1 MIFTGWSTPLDLLGE
16 EIGQREYEGHPVPD
30 SIKDKVGTISEEDAM
45 NAAMIDPIFDELA
58 ALPQAPDFAY
68 LQPND
73 LEGIR
78 QQRPDGPRQLGTVN
92 ASEIQDRLHGAWT
105 GRAAGCALGKPV
117 EGVGMRGAKGM
128 DGRTTIRTYLEN
140 RGHWPL
146 DFYFS
151 GADASDGIKLPCE
164 LSQRENIAF
173 MEPDDDI
180 HYTLIALHVLEKHG
194 ADFTWK
200 DVANA
205 WNNCLPYNAICTAE
219 TQAILNYNNAR
230 PRKAQAGT
238 PAAEWVTPEYTS
250 THRNPYREWIGAQI
264 RADGWGYACA
274 GNPELAAEFAW
285 RDAHWTHRANGIY
298 GEMMFAAITAAAFV
312 EHDAVRLIEIG
323 LSEIPAQSR
332 LAEAIRAGLTQAEQ
346 ARNFH
351 TYMDWV
357 QEHYGDL
364 SPVHTVN
371 NALVVT
377 GAMIFG
383 QMDFHQ
389 SICTSVEGAWDTDCN
404 GATCGSI
411 VGAASG
417 AKGLNS
423 SLVAPLNDTIKPKVF
438 GFEDIAMSELADRT
452 RKVHDAIAG

>member
-1 MIFTGWSTPLDLLGE
+1 MYTGWSTPLGLVQE
-16 EIGQREYEGHPVPD
+16 ELNQREYEGHPVPD
-30 SIKDKVGTISEEDAM
+30 SIKEKVAAIDEKDAM
-45 NAAMIDPIFDELA
+45 NIVLIDPIFDELE
-58 ALPQAPDFAY
+58 ALPKSADFNY
-68 LQPND
+68 VQPND
-73 LEGIR
+73 LEEIR
-78 QQRPDGPRQLGTVN
+78 RERPDGPRKLGDVN
-92 ASEIQDRLHGAWT
+92 NEEILDRLHGAWT
-105 GRAAGCALGKPV
+105 GRACGCALGKPV

-128 DGRTTIRTYLEN
+128 DGRQTIRTYLEN

-151 GADASDGIKLPCE
+151 GAEAEDEIKLPCE

-219 TQAILNYNNAR
+219 TQAILNYNLAV
-230 PRKAQAGT
+230 PRTSLMGRVKAD
-238 PAAEWVTPEYTS
+238 WVTPDFTS

-274 GNPELAAEFAW
+274 GHPELAADFAW

-298 GEMMFAAITAAAFV
+298 GEMMFAAIMASAFLVHDPV
-312 EHDAVRLIEIG
+312 ELTKIG
-323 LSEIPAQSR
+323 LSEIPKNCR
-332 LAEAIRAGLTQAEQ
+332 LSEAVNAALEKAEQ
-346 ARNFH
+346 TDDFH

-371 NALVVT
+371 NALVVV
-377 GAMIFG
+377 GAMLYG
-383 QMDFHQ
+383 QMDFHK
-389 SICTSVEGAWDTDCN
+389 SICVSVEGAWDTDCN

-423 SLVAPLNDTIKPKVF
+423 TLVAPLNDTIRPKVF
-438 GFEDIAMSELADRT
+438 GFEEIKMSELAERT
-452 RKVHDAIAG
+452 LQVQKGITAR